1 MDDLSEACMNPVSL
15 DTGSR
20 EASST
25 QADEVGHFYIT
36 SSYEEGYDHYYDD
49 NLAVVSEAA
58 DEIGQTDN
66 INPAGN
72 PNCDVEICQDDME
85 GWETDVEETTP
96 KTALDNDN
104 GNDITTSLSRC
115 YNAPE
120 SSAQIPSCVG
130 GNSNICDIQHT
141 PSGLYQNPSC
151 EQDTRNPNHVY
162 TQDDIGLNPMYM
174 LYQQDTQD
182 PNQMYVPKTGQD
194 YAQSTTNPSPTIQPN
209 VLIEPASGLPSSDDS
224 CSIQS
229 CTPPDP
235 HHGTLANGRDDN
247 IPTANSSSF
256 VESDSTIPTSGH
268 SASCRPP
275 NQMRTRN
282 ALIPNPMYVLNVG
295 QQETTCALPTWCTYR
310 RLGVIV
316 TTVAF
321 MALLVFCITFAG
333 LYFTANVQD
342 VKKNGPDDVTSCNAN
357 DTINDVH
364 PPNINTINDVHPPNI
379 NTIKDV
385 HPPNINTTKDVHP
398 PNINTIKDVHPPNI
412 NTIKDVHPPNIN
424 TTKDVHNQ
432 T

>member
-1 MDDLSEACMNPVSL
+1 MVDHSEASMNPASL
-15 DTGSR
+15 DTGSQ
-20 EASST
+20 EASFT
-25 QADEVGHFYIT
+25 QADEVGHFYIN

-49 NLAVVSEAA
+49 NLAVVFDAA
-58 DEIGQTDN
+58 DENGQTDN
-66 INPAGN
+66 INP
-72 PNCDVEICQDDME
+72 NCDVDICQDDVE
-85 GWETDVEETTP
+85 GWETDSEETTP

-104 GNDITTSLSRC
+104 GNDITTTSSSC

-120 SSAQIPSCVG
+120 NSAQIPSCVVD
-130 GNSNICDIQHT
+130 NSNIRDIRHP
-141 PSGLYQNPSC
+141 PSGVYQNPSC
-151 EQDTRNPNHVY
+151 EQDTRNPNLVY

-194 YAQSTTNPSPTIQPN
+194 YAQSTANPSPTIEPN
-209 VLIEPASGLPSSDDS
+209 VRIEPVIGLASSDDS
-224 CSIQS
+224 CSIQPR
-229 CTPPDP
+229 TLRDP
-235 HHGTLANGRDDN
+235 HHETLADRDDDM
-247 IPTANSSSF
+247 PSANRSGLVQSNT
-256 VESDSTIPTSGH
+256 TIPTSGH
-268 SASCRPP
+268 SANCRPP
-275 NQMRTRN
+275 NQMRTHN

-342 VKKNGPDDVTSCNAN
+342 VKKNDPDDVTSCNAN

-385 HPPNINTTKDVHP
+385 HPPNINTIKDVQP
-398 PNINTIKDVHPPNI
+398 PNINTIND
-412 NTIKDVHPPNIN
+412 D
-424 TTKDVHNQ
+424 HNQ